1 MNLNGCNV
9 MPITAESRKVIPPRG
24 PGKKTMIVKA
34 LEKRGL
40 TPEDFWDEVIDKA
53 MGGDGKEGNIQL
65 MQLVGQRLE
74 APFKPTM
81 QPVDIG
87 ISAGDTLEQMADKV
101 VSSGLP
107 PDIAEKMLQN
117 IKLRH
122 EISEKGEIL
131 KRLEA
136 LEGKSVGS
144 IEKAD

>member
-9 MPITAESRKVIPPRG
+9 MPITTESRKEIPPRG
-24 PGKKTMIVKA
+24 PGKKTMIIKA

-53 MGGDGKEGNIQL
+53 MGVDGKEGNIQL

-81 QPVDIG
+81 QPVDVG

-122 EISEKGEIL
+122 EISEKGDIL

-136 LEGKSVGS
+136 LEGRQ
-144 IEKAD
+144 

>member
-1 MNLNGCNV
+1 
-9 MPITAESRKVIPPRG
+9 
-24 PGKKTMIVKA
+24 MIIKA

-65 MQLVGQRLE
+65 IQLVGQRLE

-81 QPVDIG
+81 QPVDVG

-122 EISEKGEIL
+122 EISEKGDIL

-136 LEGKSVGS
+136 LEGKGVGGF
-144 IEKAD
+144 EKAD

>member
-1 MNLNGCNV
+1 
-9 MPITAESRKVIPPRG
+9 
-24 PGKKTMIVKA
+24 MIIRA

-40 TPEDFWDEVIDKA
+40 TPEDFWDEVIRLA
-53 MGGDGKEGNIQL
+53 MGGDESAGNIQL

-81 QPVDIG
+81 PPIDIG
-87 ISAGDTLEQMADKV
+87 LMEGDTLEQMADKV
-101 VSSGLP
+101 ISSDLP

-122 EISEKGEIL
+122 EIGEKGDIL

-136 LEGKSVGS
+136 LEGKNVGGT
-144 IEKAD
+144 EKED